1 MYPTSSVYINLNLD
15 HSSLQVVLLP
25 ALLGS
30 HRLVKDINRQLRFV
44 NDFIDLG
51 FDTHRLYRQMRI
63 VSWASFVVLLIW
75 VSLNCWHAVHFYEL
89 LTQRQATLSYYLVV
103 LLSDYYRMM
112 FLFFLRVQLVSLYF
126 MSQQINGFM
135 LDMMNM
141 EHWRYQRRCGSAI
154 AVIDNGKK

>member
-1 MYPTSSVYINLNLD
+1 MYICLNLQ
-15 HSSLQVVLLP
+15 HSPLQMVLLP

-30 HRLVKDINRQLRFV
+30 HCLVKDINHQLRFV

-63 VSWASFVVLLIW
+63 LSWGSFVVLLIW
-75 VSLNCWHAVHFYEL
+75 ISLNCWHAIYFYEL
-89 LTQRQATLSYYLVV
+89 LTQRQADLSYYLVI

-112 FLFFLRVQLVSLYF
+112 FLFFLRIQLVSLYY

-141 EHWRYQRRCGSAI
+141 EHWRYQRRSASAI
-154 AVIDNGKK
+154 AAIDNGK

>member
-1 MYPTSSVYINLNLD
+1 MYHICVIYTLEF
-15 HSSLQVVLLP
+15 SSLQMVLLP

-30 HRLVKDINRQLRFV
+30 HCLVKDINHQLRFV

-63 VSWASFVVLLIW
+63 LSWGSFVVLLIW
-75 VSLNCWHAVHFYEL
+75 ISLNCWHAIYFYEL
-89 LTQRQATLSYYLVV
+89 LTQRQADLSYYLVI

-112 FLFFLRVQLVSLYF
+112 FLFFLRIQLVSLYY

-141 EHWRYQRRCGSAI
+141 EHWRYQRRSASAI
-154 AVIDNGKK
+154 AAIDNGK

>member
-1 MYPTSSVYINLNLD
+1 M
-15 HSSLQVVLLP
+15 VLLP

-30 HRLVKDINRQLRFV
+30 HRLVKDINRQLHFV